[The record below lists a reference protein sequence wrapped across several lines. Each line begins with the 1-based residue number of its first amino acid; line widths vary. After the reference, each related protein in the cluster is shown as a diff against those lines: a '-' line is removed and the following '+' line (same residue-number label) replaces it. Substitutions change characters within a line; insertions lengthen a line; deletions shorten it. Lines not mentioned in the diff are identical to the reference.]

1 VPRGNAPKGEVT
13 GMQVLAVSKLA
24 EALAALD

>member
-1 VPRGNAPKGEVT
+1 VPKGNAPKGDVK
-13 GMQVLAVSKLA
+13 GMKVVAVSKLV